1 MSRERI
7 LDAAVHRIAADGID
21 DVRIARIAIDAGVS
35 TALVHYHFATR
46 EALLAE
52 ALAHSFDRAGDSRAA
67 DTGAASASSASR
79 VAKW

>member
-7 LDAAVHRIAADGID
+7 LDAAINRIAADGID
-21 DVRIARIAIDAGVS
+21 GVRIAKIAMDARVS

-52 ALAHSFDRAGDSRAA
+52 ALVHSFDRAGETRTE
-67 DTGAASASSASR
+67 TGEGLR
-79 VAKW
+79 T

>member
-7 LDAAVHRIAADGID
+7 LDAAINRIAADGID
-21 DVRIARIAIDAGVS
+21 GVRIAKIAMDARVS

-52 ALAHSFDRAGDSRAA
+52 ALVHSFDRAGEAR
-67 DTGAASASSASR
+67 TEGA
-79 VAKW
+79 KGCGT